1 MNMQINSTGELA
13 AQRDRLVILK
23 GGVVCCR
30 AEFVFDSIDGDDP
43 PSCEVQLLL
52 VVNKKLFISNQ
63 KQQLLTYTHTCTMV
77 PITSQ

>member
-43 PSCEVQLLL
+43 PPCEVQLLP
-52 VVNKKLFISNQ
+52 
-63 KQQLLTYTHTCTMV
+63 CG
-77 PITSQ
+77 